1 MYKFSRMTEKFK
13 ANFSLPLFYREEI
26 VIACLTRLITEHY
39 IRLKYAENCRIQRR
53 RASNTKYLYGSEIL
67 PGIIDYNKKDGE
79 LEEWAIIELQGDLK
93 FASSDTSNKYIGDL
107 HFTKSGTPI
116 LIIGIHVLHGK
127 EVGLTKPFA
136 VLQKKKNE
144 IDATANESEIKIE
157 YIVKAIVTKKLV
169 FRSRPKPIVR
179 NVPKFS

>member
-1 MYKFSRMTEKFK
+1 MNEKETNRVP
-13 ANFSLPLFYREEI
+13 AVLFSLFYFIISANITSFFYRSK
-26 VIACLTRLITEHY
+26 LM
-39 IRLKYAENCRIQRR
+39 LKYSRWRHRRFTSGTLPLNCR
-53 RASNTKYLYGSEIL
+53 LYSIVFSAQL
-67 PGIIDYNKKDGE
+67 LIYRQKDGE